1 MRYTKQYQNRG
12 NKYKAKRQTFGGR
25 SYHSKKEAQY
35 AEQLELRKLAGEI
48 KHIKPQH
55 KLPLYVNGKLITNYY
70 IDFKTTLTDD
80 TYELIEVKGFATDL
94 WKVKWKLTEA
104 LLYSG
109 QIEGEDPDKTKL
121 VLVR

>member
-25 SYHSKKEAQY
+25 SYHSKKEAAY

-55 KLPLYVNGKLITNYY
+55 KLPPVSYTHL
-70 IDFKTTLTDD
+70 TLPT
-80 TYELIEVKGFATDL
+80 I
-94 WKVKWKLTEA
+94 
-104 LLYSG
+104 LL
-109 QIEGEDPDKTKL
+109 
-121 VLVR
+121 V